1 MNKELVMN
9 ELVKM
14 IENTK
19 IEIIELEEK
28 ILKLNSIDRE

>member
-1 MNKELVMN
+1 MNKEIVMN

-19 IEIIELEEK
+19 IEIIELEEEV
-28 ILKLNSIDRE
+28 LKLNSIDNE